1 MTMNGRERRL
11 LVAAVAGVG
20 VGLLGAAKG
29 GAQEKQG
36 DVKCWGI
43 NGCGAH
49 ANSSVKAA
57 KCSVKADDLKAFET
71 LLGEKE
77 YEERFGKSEVHS
89 CGSHAQCASAKIL
102 NWMPTSM
109 EECKA
114 QGGYLVEEAGTPRK
128 KVARKA

>member
-1 MTMNGRERRL
+1 MTAREKRL
-11 LVAAVAGVG
+11 LVAAVAGIG
-20 VGLLGAAKG
+20 MGLLASATG
-29 GAQEKQG
+29 GAEEKKD
-36 DVKCWGI
+36 DVRCWGI

-77 YEERFGKSEVHS
+77 YRERFGKSEVHS
-89 CGSHAQCASAKIL
+89 CGSHAECGASAKIL
-102 NWMPTSM
+102 NWMPASLT
-109 EECKA
+109 ECKGK
-114 QGGYLVEEAGTPRK
+114 GGYLVEEVGAPRK

>member
-1 MTMNGRERRL
+1 MSARERQL
-11 LVAAVAGVG
+11 LVAAVAGIS
-20 VGLLGAAKG
+20 VGLLGPAAG
-29 GAQEKQG
+29 GAEEKKG
-36 DVKCWGI
+36 DVKCWGV

-77 YEERFGKSEVHS
+77 YKERFGKSEVHS
-89 CGSHAQCASAKIL
+89 CGSHAQCGASAKVL